1 MHVVNKSYRRKIL
14 FKKYIFRSVRLVEH
28 WVCPKLIVHVTLH
41 RKGTFYIF
49 IHVSRP
55 LYRKQNYHA
64 YKNTLDQ
71 LWLNT
76 VNFTEQNNSL
86 FLWHVLLFPMTIV
99 PFFKI
104 IFLYSV
110 CTGQPAECVI
120 LHRHKESRVVILLLP
135 YLMHI
140 NIEISVFRKQ
150 SVRVF
155 RNFV

>member
-1 MHVVNKSYRRKIL
+1 
-14 FKKYIFRSVRLVEH
+14 
-28 WVCPKLIVHVTLH
+28 
-41 RKGTFYIF
+41 
-49 IHVSRP
+49 
-55 LYRKQNYHA
+55 
-64 YKNTLDQ
+64 
-71 LWLNT
+71 
-76 VNFTEQNNSL
+76 
-86 FLWHVLLFPMTIV
+86 MTIV